1 MSILFYRSY
10 WLTAL
15 FEPGDFLIAIMYL
28 AALEQGVSFHELG
41 MECQFGPEA
50 VDDANGPG
58 ILARGLFLVGAA
70 WDDEH
75 NVLVEA
81 DRQSISYPM
90 PVFR

>member
-1 MSILFYRSY
+1 M
-10 WLTAL
+10 TAL

-50 VDDANGPG
+50 ADADGPG

-70 WDDEH
+70 WDAEN